1 MAKNKIR
8 IVTLGCAKNQVDSE
22 RLLGRLAKGGHDV
35 GHGLGRKADTL
46 IINTC
51 GFIGD
56 AKAESIDAIMDALQ
70 AREQGKVKQVIV
82 MGCLAQRYLQE
93 LKEEIPE
100 VDAWF
105 GVNDEDKILDFI
117 GNPYYEGPF
126 PGRKLASPSHYA
138 YLKIAE
144 GCSRHCS
151 FCAIPGIRGKHV
163 SRPIPEIM
171 EEARWLS
178 QKGVKEILLISQDL
192 TWYGIDSQGKPMIT
206 ELVRELSDSG
216 LFPWIRLHYLFPA
229 AFPENLLYLMAE
241 RDNILPYLDIP
252 LQHIS
257 DRILKSMRRGIG
269 KNDTLKL
276 IQKFRD
282 VLPQA
287 ALRTSFIVGYPGE
300 TQEEFAELLEFIEQT
315 RFERVGVFTYS
326 EEEGTPAAGL
336 SDDVPEEIKKER
348 ASLLMER
355 QSEISLEKNQ
365 ALIGKSMQVLVDKIE
380 GDWYVG
386 RTIYDSPE
394 IDNEVL
400 IPVSQ
405 GQLQTGS
412 FYTVF
417 IEKADLYELFGQV
430 KNLNS

>member
-82 MGCLAQRYLQE
+82 MGCLAQRYLNE
-93 LKEEIPE
+93 LKTEIPE

-105 GVNDEDKILDFI
+105 GVNDEEKILEFL
-117 GNPYYEGPF
+117 GNPYYDGPF
-126 PGRKLASPSHYA
+126 PGRRLASPPHYA

-144 GCSRHCS
+144 GCSRQCS
-151 FCAIPGIRGKHV
+151 FCAIPGIRGKHI
-163 SRPIPEIM
+163 SRPISEIM
-171 EEARWLS
+171 EEARWLAH
-178 QKGVKEILLISQDL
+178 KGVKEILLISQDL
-192 TWYGIDSQGKPMIT
+192 TWYGIDTHGKPMIAD
-206 ELVRELSDSG
+206 LVKELSDSG

-229 AFPENLLYLMAE
+229 AFPDSLLLLMAD
-241 RDNILPYLDIP
+241 RSNIVPYLDIP

-257 DRILKSMRRGIG
+257 DRILTSMRRGIG
-269 KNDTLKL
+269 KKNTLRL
-276 IQKFRD
+276 IDRFREI
-282 VLPQA
+282 LPHA

-300 TQEEFAELLEFIEQT
+300 TEKEFEELLEFIQLT

-326 EEEGTPAAGL
+326 EEENTPAAGL
-336 SDDVPEEIKKER
+336 ADDVAEEVKKER
-348 ASLLMER
+348 ARRLMEV
-355 QSEISLEKNQ
+355 QSEISLEKNN
-365 ALIGKSMQVLVDKIE
+365 ALVGKVLQVLIDKKE
-380 GDWYVG
+380 GEWFIG
-386 RTIYDSPE
+386 RSPFDSPE
-394 IDNEVL
+394 VDNEVL
-400 IPVSQ
+400 LPAADNE
-405 GQLQTGS
+405 LQIGE
-412 FYTVF
+412 FYQVLV
-417 IEKADLYELFGQV
+417 EKADLYELYGSV
-430 KNLNS
+430 IKK